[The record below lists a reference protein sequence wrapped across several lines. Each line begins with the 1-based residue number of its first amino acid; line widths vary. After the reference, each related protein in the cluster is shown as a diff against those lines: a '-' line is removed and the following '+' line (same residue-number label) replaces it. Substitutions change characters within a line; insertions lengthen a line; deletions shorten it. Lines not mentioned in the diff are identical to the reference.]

1 MADFYKGYFDDHCF
15 AHHGILGQ
23 KWGIRR
29 YQNADGTLTAAG
41 KARMNEVSN
50 SKIRSKLDTSAARR
64 VYKQN
69 ARYASS
75 AAIANSRKSVK
86 LQKKAE
92 KYAEGTEEN
101 KRLLK
106 ESKEAA
112 ERSNKFSKMSDAA
125 TKKIQDI
132 DEGKIKAGRDFI
144 VQRDLD
150 IDITHLPMYIETAK
164 EAMEPILGQTTTPN
178 PWLGRNEYR
187 VIEKQ
192 KSSGNDSMES
202 VYKKYAK
209 EYLNV
214 TTNYETDPV
223 LRKRQIDRKKFIEKE
238 VQDAVKAS
246 GAKDPDY
253 ETRKILKDFKNS

>member
-1 MADFYKGYFDDHCF
+1 MGDNDFYVGYYEDHCF

-29 YQNADGTLTAAG
+29 YQNPDGTLTEAG

-75 AAIANSRKSVK
+75 AAIVNSKKSVK

-106 ESKEAA
+106 KSKEAA
-112 ERSNKFSKMSDAA
+112 ERSKQLSKISDAA
-125 TKKIQDI
+125 TKKIRDI

-150 IDITHLPMYIETAK
+150 IDITRLPMYIATVK
-164 EAMEPILGQTTTPN
+164 ESIEPVLGQITALN

-187 VIEKQ
+187 VIEK
-192 KSSGNDSMES
+192 KS
-202 VYKKYAK
+202 K
-209 EYLNV
+209 
-214 TTNYETDPV
+214 
-223 LRKRQIDRKKFIEKE
+223 
-238 VQDAVKAS
+238 
-246 GAKDPDY
+246 
-253 ETRKILKDFKNS
+253 